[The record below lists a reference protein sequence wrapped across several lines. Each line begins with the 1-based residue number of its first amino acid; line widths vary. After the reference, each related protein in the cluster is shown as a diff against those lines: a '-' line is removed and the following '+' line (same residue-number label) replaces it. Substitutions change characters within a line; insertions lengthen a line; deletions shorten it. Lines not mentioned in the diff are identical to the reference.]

1 MIYKIIIDPSVMEFT
16 IDAETFE
23 EAEQE
28 ALDVVLQHWE
38 VEIED
43 EEILQNRIKC
53 NKYSMGKL

>member
-16 IDAETFE
+16 IAAETFE

-38 VEIED
+38 VIED
-43 EEILQNRIKC
+43 DYKQLDV
-53 NKYSMGKL
+53 

>member
-16 IDAETFE
+16 IDAETSE

-38 VEIED
+38 ITKED
-43 EEILQNRIKC
+43 EEIEDDYKQLDV
-53 NKYSMGKL
+53 

>member
-1 MIYKIIIDPSVMEFT
+1 MMIYKIIIDPSVMEFT

-38 VEIED
+38 VVED
-43 EEILQNRIKC
+43 EKDN
-53 NKYSMGKL
+53 